1 MTLIDLI
8 DHFKEGGS
16 YEAFCNIQRINSDME
31 ALEIYMPKPF
41 GLNSKLEFF
50 KTDVTAGKSPFNYNG
65 AEFYKLFDFFY
76 FLNITKRT
84 LLNESMTDIDLA
96 LRLLDYAEKGA

>member
-8 DHFKEGGS
+8 NHFKEGGS

-50 KTDVTAGKSPFNYNG
+50 KADATGGKSPYDYNG
-65 AEFYKLFDFFY
+65 TEFYKLFDFFY
-76 FLNITKRT
+76 FLNITKQAFR
-84 LLNESMTDIDLA
+84 NQSITDIDLA
-96 LRLLDYAEKGA
+96 LRLLDQAEKEE

>member
-8 DHFKEGGS
+8 NHFKEGGS
-16 YEAFCNIQRINSDME
+16 YEAFCNIQRLNSNME
-31 ALEIYMPKPF
+31 DLEIYMPKPF

-50 KTDVTAGKSPFNYNG
+50 KVDVTAGKSPYDYNG

-76 FLNITKRT
+76 FLNLVKQAH
-84 LLNESMTDIDLA
+84 LNESMTEIDLA
-96 LRLLDYAEKGA
+96 LRLLDYAERDA